1 MTDAPSS
8 AITRLVLTDVRNYQ
22 HLKLDFAQPLVALV
36 GDNGVGKTNILE
48 AISLLSAGRGLRR
61 AALAAVARQDGPGN
75 WAIAATIADEAGETA
90 IGTGYT
96 SGDSGRRVR
105 INGEDARTSEA
116 LLDHLRVLWLVPA
129 MDGLFTGP
137 ASDRRRF
144 LDRLTLSLDAGHGRR
159 VADFEKALRQRN
171 RLLEEGGSSDYL
183 NAIETQVAGLGVAV
197 AAARSETISLLS
209 SRLRRQQ
216 ESGLPFPTA
225 SLTLEGPYEDLC
237 GTANALDQEDR
248 YLGHLADNRYRDRA
262 AGRTLTGPHRTDLI
276 VRHLEK
282 EMPAAHSSTGEQKA
296 LLVGLIL
303 AHAELTA
310 SVSGL
315 FPVLLLDEIAAHL
328 DPGRRR
334 ALFARLSEL
343 GTQAFMTGTDPEL
356 FAAMPESSEIF
367 RVSDRSAE
375 LL

>member
-1 MTDAPSS
+1 MTDAPAS
-8 AITRLVLTDVRNYQ
+8 AITRLVLTDFRNYQ
-22 HLKLDFAQPLVALV
+22 YLKLEFTQPLVALV

-61 AALAAVARQDGPGN
+61 AALAALARHNGPGN
-75 WAIAATIADEAGETA
+75 WAIAATLSDEAGDTA
-90 IGTGYT
+90 IGTGFKA
-96 SGDSGRRVR
+96 GDSSRRVR
-105 INGEDARTSEA
+105 IDGEDARTSEA

-144 LDRLTLSLDAGHGRR
+144 LDRLTLSLDTGHGRR
-159 VADFEKALRQRN
+159 VADFERALRQRN
-171 RLLEEGGSSDYL
+171 RLLEEGGDRSFLD
-183 NAIETQVAGLGVAV
+183 AIEAQVAGLGVAV
-197 AAARSETISLLS
+197 AAARSETISLLGG
-209 SRLRRQQ
+209 RLAGQHA
-216 ESGLPFPTA
+216 SGLPFPSA
-225 SLTLEGPYEDLC
+225 SLALEGPYEEMSNSE
-237 GTANALDQEDR
+237 NALDQEDH
-248 YLGHLADNRYRDRA
+248 YLAHLAENRHRDRA

-276 VRHLEK
+276 VRHREK
-282 EMPAAHSSTGEQKA
+282 DMPAAQSSTGEQKA
-296 LLVGLIL
+296 LLVGLVL

-334 ALFARLSEL
+334 ALFSRLSEL

-356 FAAMPESSEIF
+356 FAAMPEASEIF
-367 RVSDRSAE
+367 RVSDQSAE